1 MRADDRSRDIPVRAL
16 ETCPVTIVSALP
28 GRRLAAF
35 AGALLLAGPA
45 LAQTTVT
52 RSKTVAAGQTV
63 RLEIAPNLKKDC
75 SPGPMPEFKV
85 SGAPKNGSVITK
97 VGKLKTPASYRCP
110 NKEAAVQALFY
121 QANAGYSGQ
130 DEVTFEVK
138 SSDGQVQTQTIK
150 ITVGGANAKPSSDAK
165 KEGTDL

>member
-1 MRADDRSRDIPVRAL
+1 
-16 ETCPVTIVSALP
+16 
-28 GRRLAAF
+28 
-35 AGALLLAGPA
+35 
-45 LAQTTVT
+45 
-52 RSKTVAAGQTV
+52 
-63 RLEIAPNLKKDC
+63 
-75 SPGPMPEFKV
+75 MPEFKV

-138 SSDGQVQTQTIK
+138 SSDGQIQTQTIK
-150 ITVGGANAKPSSDAK
+150 ITVGGAAAKPSTDAK

>member
-1 MRADDRSRDIPVRAL
+1 
-16 ETCPVTIVSALP
+16 VTIVSASSL
-28 GRRLAAF
+28 GRAAVT
-35 AGALLLAGPA
+35 AGALLLAGSA
-45 LAQTTVT
+45 WAQTTVT
-52 RSKTVAAGQTV
+52 RSKTVAPGQTV

-121 QANAGYSGQ
+121 QANAGFTGT
-130 DEVTFEVK
+130 DDVTFEVK
-138 SSDGQVQTQTIK
+138 TSDGQVQTQTIK
-150 ITVGGANAKPSSDAK
+150 ITVGGTSAKPGTDAK

>member
-1 MRADDRSRDIPVRAL
+1 MTAFARPLAGPLLA
-16 ETCPVTIVSALP
+16 
-28 GRRLAAF
+28 LAA
-35 AGALLLAGPA
+35 GGLLLAGPA

-52 RSKTVAAGQTV
+52 RSKSVASGQTV

-75 SPGPMPEFKV
+75 NPGPMPEIKV

-97 VGKLKTPASYRCP
+97 VGKLKTPAGYRCP

-121 QANAGYSGQ
+121 QAKAGYTGA

-138 SSDGQVQTQTIK
+138 NSDGQVQTQTIK
-150 ITVGGANAKPSSDAK
+150 ITVEPASSKAGSDAK

>member
-1 MRADDRSRDIPVRAL
+1 MTAPSP
-16 ETCPVTIVSALP
+16 
-28 GRRLAAF
+28 LAAIL
-35 AGALLLAGPA
+35 AGSLILAGPA
-45 LAQTTVT
+45 FAQTTVT
-52 RSKTVAAGQTV
+52 RSKTVAPGKTV
-63 RLEIAPNLKKDC
+63 RIEIAPNLKKDC

-121 QANAGYSGQ
+121 QPNNGFTGA
-130 DEVTFEVK
+130 DEITFEVR

-150 ITVGGANAKPSSDAK
+150 ITVEAAPAKPGADAK
-165 KEGTDL
+165 KESTDL

>member
-1 MRADDRSRDIPVRAL
+1 MTAL
-16 ETCPVTIVSALP
+16 RP
-28 GRRLAAF
+28 LAVLLAS
-35 AGALLLAGPA
+35 GLLLAGPA
-45 LAQTTVT
+45 QVPAFAQTTVT
-52 RSKTVAAGQTV
+52 RSKTVAPGKTV

-75 SPGPMPEFKV
+75 TPGPMPEFKV

-121 QANAGYSGQ
+121 QPNGGFTGA

-138 SSDGQVQTQTIK
+138 GADGQVQTHNIK
-150 ITVGGANAKPSSDAK
+150 ITVGGSGSKSGDDAK

>member
-1 MRADDRSRDIPVRAL
+1 MPIRRAGPLPAM
-16 ETCPVTIVSALP
+16 ETCPVTIATALP
-28 GRRLAAF
+28 GRCFPALF
-35 AGALLLAGPA
+35 GVLLLAAPA
-45 LAQTTVT
+45 AAQTTVT
-52 RSKTVAAGQTV
+52 RSKTVAPGQTV

-75 SPGPMPEFKV
+75 SSGPMPEFKV

-138 SSDGQVQTQTIK
+138 TSDGQIQTQTIK
-150 ITVGGANAKPSSDAK
+150 ITVGGATAKPSTDAK

>member
-1 MRADDRSRDIPVRAL
+1 MTALRSPERFPTKWTPVRRQKARRSRAL
-16 ETCPVTIVSALP
+16 VAI
-28 GRRLAAF
+28 LA
-35 AGALLLAGPA
+35 GSLLLASPV

-52 RSKTVAAGQTV
+52 RSKTVASGKTV

-75 SPGPMPEFKV
+75 TSGPMPEFKV

-121 QANAGYSGQ
+121 QPNGGFTGS

-138 SSDGQVQTQTIK
+138 SSDGQVQTQNIK
-150 ITVGGANAKPSSDAK
+150 ITVEPSSAKGGADAK
-165 KEGTDL
+165 KESTDL

>member
-1 MRADDRSRDIPVRAL
+1 M
-16 ETCPVTIVSALP
+16 TIVSALP
-28 GRRLAAF
+28 LGRAVVMT
-35 AGALLLAGPA
+35 GALLFAGSA
-45 LAQTTVT
+45 MAQTTVT
-52 RSKTVAAGQTV
+52 RSKTVAPGQTV

-75 SPGPMPEFKV
+75 TPGPMPEFKV

-121 QANAGYSGQ
+121 QPNSGFTGT
-130 DEVTFEVK
+130 DDVTFEVK
-138 SSDGQVQTQTIK
+138 SSDGQVQTQTVK
-150 ITVGGANAKPSSDAK
+150 ITVGGANAKPGTDAK

>member
-1 MRADDRSRDIPVRAL
+1 M
-16 ETCPVTIVSALP
+16 TIASALP
-28 GRRLAAF
+28 GRCLSALVGVLVLASPAF
-35 AGALLLAGPA
+35 
-45 LAQTTVT
+45 AQTTVT
-52 RSKTVAAGQTV
+52 RSKTVASGQTV

-75 SPGPMPEFKV
+75 SVGPMPEIKV

-110 NKEAAVQALFY
+110 NKEAGVQAIFY
-121 QANAGYSGQ
+121 QANSGYTGQ

-150 ITVGGANAKPSSDAK
+150 ITVGAANTKPAPDAK
-165 KEGTDL
+165 KEGTEL

>member
-1 MRADDRSRDIPVRAL
+1 M
-16 ETCPVTIVSALP
+16 TIATALP
-28 GRRLAAF
+28 GRCLS
-35 AGALLLAGPA
+35 ALFGVLLIAGPA
-45 LAQTTVT
+45 AAQTTVT
-52 RSKTVAAGQTV
+52 RSKTVASGQTV

-85 SGAPKNGSVITK
+85 SGAPKNGAIITK

-121 QANAGYSGQ
+121 QANAGYTGS

-138 SSDGQVQTQTIK
+138 SSDGSVQTQNIK
-150 ITVGGANAKPSSDAK
+150 ITVGAANSKPAGDAK

>member
-1 MRADDRSRDIPVRAL
+1 M
-16 ETCPVTIVSALP
+16 TIVSALP
-28 GRRLAAF
+28 FGRAIVLT
-35 AGALLLAGPA
+35 GALLLAGSA
-45 LAQTTVT
+45 AAQTTVT
-52 RSKTVAAGQTV
+52 RSKTVAPGQTV

-75 SPGPMPEFKV
+75 TPGPMPEFKV
-85 SGAPKNGSVITK
+85 SGAPKNGAVITK

-121 QANAGYSGQ
+121 QANSGFTGT

-138 SSDGQVQTQTIK
+138 TSDGQVQTQTVK
-150 ITVGGANAKPSSDAK
+150 ITVGGANAKPGNDAK

>member
-1 MRADDRSRDIPVRAL
+1 M
-16 ETCPVTIVSALP
+16 TIVSAFS
-28 GRRLAAF
+28 GRRAVLL

-45 LAQTTVT
+45 AAQTTVT

-85 SGAPKNGSVITK
+85 TGAPKNGAIITK
-97 VGKLKTPASYRCP
+97 VGKLKTPANYRCP

-121 QANAGYSGQ
+121 QANAGYTGP
-130 DEVTFEVK
+130 DEATFEVK

-150 ITVGGANAKPSSDAK
+150 ITVGTANAKPSPDAK

>member
-1 MRADDRSRDIPVRAL
+1 M
-16 ETCPVTIVSALP
+16 
-28 GRRLAAF
+28 
-35 AGALLLAGPA
+35 
-45 LAQTTVT
+45 
-52 RSKTVAAGQTV
+52 

-110 NKEAAVQALFY
+110 NKEAAVQASVLPAQGGFTG
-121 QANAGYSGQ
+121 A
-130 DEVTFEVK
+130 DEVTFEIK
-138 SSDGQVQTQTIK
+138 NSDGQVQTQNIK
-150 ITVGGANAKPSSDAK
+150 ITVGAAPAKMGDDAK

>member
-1 MRADDRSRDIPVRAL
+1 MIAL
-16 ETCPVTIVSALP
+16 RP
-28 GRRLAAF
+28 LAVLL
-35 AGALLLAGPA
+35 AGSIAVAGPA
-45 LAQTTVT
+45 LAQSPAS
-52 RSKTVAAGQTV
+52 RSKTVAPGKTV

-85 SGAPKNGSVITK
+85 SGPPKNGSVITR

-121 QANAGYSGQ
+121 QPNTGFTGS

-138 SSDGQVQTQTIK
+138 GADGQVETQTVK
-150 ITVGGANAKPSSDAK
+150 ITVGAAGAKSGDDAK

>member
-1 MRADDRSRDIPVRAL
+1 M
-16 ETCPVTIVSALP
+16 TIASALP
-28 GRRLAAF
+28 FGRAAAL
-35 AGALLLAGPA
+35 AGALLMAGPA
-45 LAQTTVT
+45 SAQTTVT
-52 RSKTVAAGQTV
+52 RSKSVAAGQTV

-121 QANAGYSGQ
+121 QANSGFTGT

-138 SSDGQVQTQTIK
+138 TSDGQVQTQTIK
-150 ITVGGANAKPSSDAK
+150 ITVGGANAKPGTDAK

>member
-1 MRADDRSRDIPVRAL
+1 MTAL
-16 ETCPVTIVSALP
+16 RP
-28 GRRLAAF
+28 LAA
-35 AGALLLAGPA
+35 LLAGGLILAGTAQVPA
-45 LAQTTVT
+45 FAQTTVT
-52 RSKTVAAGQTV
+52 RSKTVAPGKTV

-121 QANAGYSGQ
+121 QPNTGFTG
-130 DEVTFEVK
+130 
-138 SSDGQVQTQTIK
+138 
-150 ITVGGANAKPSSDAK
+150 
-165 KEGTDL
+165 

>member
-1 MRADDRSRDIPVRAL
+1 MIDPRP
-16 ETCPVTIVSALP
+16 
-28 GRRLAAF
+28 LAA
-35 AGALLLAGPA
+35 LLAASLMLAGPA
-45 LAQTTVT
+45 LAQAPAT
-52 RSKTVAAGQTV
+52 RSKTVAPGKTV

-85 SGAPKNGSVITK
+85 SGPPKNGSVITK
-97 VGKLKTPASYRCP
+97 VGKVKTPARYRCP

-121 QANAGYSGQ
+121 QPNSGFTGS

-138 SSDGQVQTQTIK
+138 SSDGQVQTQTVK
-150 ITVGGANAKPSSDAK
+150 ITVGTSAAKSGDESK

>member
-1 MRADDRSRDIPVRAL
+1 M
-16 ETCPVTIVSALP
+16 TIATALP
-28 GRRLAAF
+28 GRCLSALF
-35 AGALLLAGPA
+35 GVLLLAGPA
-45 LAQTTVT
+45 AAQTTVT
-52 RSKTVAAGQTV
+52 RSKTVAPGQTV

-75 SPGPMPEFKV
+75 SSGPMPEFKV

-121 QANAGYSGQ
+121 QANAGFSGQ

-138 SSDGQVQTQTIK
+138 SSDGQIQTQTIK
-150 ITVGGANAKPSSDAK
+150 ITVGGTNAKPAPDAK

>member
-1 MRADDRSRDIPVRAL
+1 MIAL
-16 ETCPVTIVSALP
+16 RP
-28 GRRLAAF
+28 LAVLF
-35 AGALLLAGPA
+35 AGSLALAGPA
-45 LAQTTVT
+45 FAQTPASRT
-52 RSKTVAAGQTV
+52 KTVAPGKTV

-85 SGAPKNGSVITK
+85 SGPPKNGSVITK
-97 VGKLKTPASYRCP
+97 VGKLKTPAGYRCP

-121 QANAGYSGQ
+121 QPNSGFTGS

-138 SSDGQVQTQTIK
+138 GSDGQVQTQTVK
-150 ITVGGANAKPSSDAK
+150 ITVGAVGAKSGDDSK